1 MRSLITQQGVIIV
14 NHTRNKE
21 LRTACSTS
29 VSRDANNGEK
39 CKLMQLCADVETGE
53 RGRETGGREGGGGEW
68 RAQICT
74 YCLDTMREARTGGG

>member
-39 CKLMQLCADVETGE
+39 CKLMQLWADVETGE
-53 RGRETGGREGGGGEW
+53 RERDRREGDRREGGGGVGVHRSALIVW
-68 RAQICT
+68 TQ
-74 YCLDTMREARTGGG
+74 